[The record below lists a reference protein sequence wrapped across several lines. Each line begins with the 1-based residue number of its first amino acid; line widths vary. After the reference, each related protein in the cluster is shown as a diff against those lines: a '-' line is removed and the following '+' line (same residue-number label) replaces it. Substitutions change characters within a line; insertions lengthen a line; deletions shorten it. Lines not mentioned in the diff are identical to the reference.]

1 MTVATEISRHEF
13 PGAGSTGPFAFT
25 DFQITDT
32 SHLLVEQYSST
43 GIKTVLTITTH
54 YTVSLNEDGTG
65 SVTLVTALPV
75 GETLKLI
82 SDPDLQQN
90 TDLANQGPYFG
101 EDVEDAIDKT
111 VRMIQ
116 RLRDLYDESISD
128 PSADATAAAASA
140 AAAAASAASAAGTIG
155 TSTTNLALGTGS
167 KNFTT
172 QAGLQFG
179 VGTWVLAASDSAP
192 STKWMAGQV
201 TGYSGTSLTVN
212 MTLNVGSTSHADWTI
227 YISGAPLTAGVLPS
241 GGAVDTIPVKLSA
254 TDYDVGWIAPGKH
267 TVDLLAAGMVE
278 QSSDAPT
285 AYTDELGVTNK
296 VMVSGYSF
304 PPGSDKS
311 LQVKIPLPKG
321 FDNSLPLNFRP
332 YWTTDDVA
340 GTGNVEWDFQAL
352 YLRDSDAQDSAW
364 GTAVTVTDTFLTDDD
379 LHIGAESGDVTP
391 GGTFASQCMLVVRVT
406 RTGSTD
412 TYTQDA
418 VLESIAMTLS
428 YNKWRDN

>member
-1 MTVATEISRHEF
+1 MTVATETNRATF

-25 DFQITDT
+25 FPVIDP
-32 SHLLVEQYSST
+32 SHLLVEQYDAD
-43 GIKTVLTITTH
+43 GVKTVLTITTH
-54 YTVSLNEDGTG
+54 YTISQNPDLTG

-82 SDPDLQQN
+82 RDPDLKQQ

-101 EDVEDAIDKT
+101 EDVEDALDKT
-111 VRMIQ
+111 VHMIQ
-116 RLRDLYDESISD
+116 RLRDLYDESIDD

-155 TSTTNLALGTGS
+155 TSVTNLALGTGS
-167 KNFTT
+167 KAFTT

-192 STKWMAGQV
+192 TTKYMVGQV
-201 TGYSGTSLTVN
+201 TAYSGTSLTVN
-212 MTLNVGSTSHADWTI
+212 MTIAVGATSHADWTV
-227 YISGAPLTAGVLPS
+227 YISGAPLTAGVLPA
-241 GGAVDTIPVKLSA
+241 GGATDDIPAKLSG
-254 TDYDVGWIAPGKH
+254 DNYDVGWIAPGKH

-285 AYTDELGVTNK
+285 AYTDEIGVTNK
-296 VMVSGYSF
+296 VMVSGYAF
-304 PPGSDKS
+304 PPGSDKG

-321 FDNSLPLNFRP
+321 FDSTKPLNFKA

-340 GTGNVEWDFQAL
+340 GTGNVQWDFSAQ
-352 YLRDSDAQDSAW
+352 YLRDSDAEDGAW
-364 GTAVTVTDTFLTDDD
+364 GTSVSVTDAFITDDD
-379 LHIGAESGDVTP
+379 MHITAESGDVTP
-391 GGTFASQCMLVVRVT
+391 GGTFAAQCMLAVRIV
-406 RTGSTD
+406 RAGSLD

-418 VLESIAMTLS
+418 VLESTAMTLS
-428 YNKWRDN
+428 YNKWKDD